1 MSGSEARR
9 KFQSVNPATGEVFAS
24 FEGLTEAELDHK
36 LAVAHQAFHQW
47 RKWPIH
53 ERAKVLARL
62 GDLLEAGA
70 SDLAAVMVAEMGK
83 TFVQARGEVLKSA
96 MTCRYYAENAAAFLA
111 DDKYEVPNG
120 TAAVRYLPLG
130 PVLAVMPWNFPIWQV
145 VRFLA
150 PALAA
155 GNVGLLKHASNV
167 PQCAAALERLTA
179 DAGAPEGVFQ
189 NIFIDTKLVEKVILD
204 DRVVAVTLTGSERAG
219 IAVATAAGKAL
230 KPAVLELGGS
240 DPFIVMPSADI
251 ELAARMAVTAR
262 MTNNGQSCVCAKRF
276 IAHESIYDRFQEL
289 FLAGVAALKVGDPM
303 DAGTDVGPI
312 SSAVARADLHKQVE
326 DALASGARLL
336 AGGAIPAGPGF
347 YYPPTVLADIPAGAP
362 VRQEEFFGPVAML
375 FKAADITDAIKI
387 ANDIPFGLGSA
398 LWSNDEAE
406 IEEFLNDTEA
416 GCSAVNTLVA
426 SDPRVPFG
434 GIKKSGYGRE
444 LSTHGMREFMN
455 LKTVLRG

>member
-1 MSGSEARR
+1 MSGTETRR
-9 KFQSVNPATGEVFAS
+9 KVQSVNPATGEVFAS
-24 FEGLTEAELDHK
+24 FLGLTDAELDQK
-36 LAVAHQAFHQW
+36 LETAQQTFHVW
-47 RKWPIH
+47 RKWPIA
-53 ERAKVLARL
+53 ERAKVLVRL
-62 GDLLEAGA
+62 GDLLESGA
-70 SDLAAVMVAEMGK
+70 HDLATVMTGEMGK
-83 TFVQARGEVLKSA
+83 TFAQARGEVLKSA
-96 MTCRYYAENAAAFLA
+96 MTCRYYAEHAAGFLA
-111 DDKYEVPNG
+111 DEPFAMPNG
-120 TAAVRYLPLG
+120 KAWIRYLPLG

-155 GNVGLLKHASNV
+155 GNVGLLKHASSV
-167 PQCAAALERLTA
+167 PQCAIALERLVL

-189 NIFIDTKLVEKVILD
+189 NLFIESRLVERVILD
-204 DRVVAVTLTGSERAG
+204 RRVVAVTLTGSESAG
-219 IAVATAAGKAL
+219 ISVATAAGKAL

-251 ELAARMAVTAR
+251 EYAARMAVTAR

-276 IAHESIYDRFQEL
+276 IAHESIYERFQEL

-303 DAGTDVGPI
+303 DAATDVGPV
-312 SSAVARADLHKQVE
+312 SSATARADLHKQVE
-326 DALASGARLL
+326 DAIASGAKLL

-347 YYPPTVLADIPAGAP
+347 YYPPTVLAEIPEGAP

-375 FKAADITDAIKI
+375 FRARDITDAIKI

-406 IEEFLNDTEA
+406 IEEFLRDTEA

-455 LKTVLRG
+455 VKTVLRG

>member
-1 MSGSEARR
+1 MSSTETRR
-9 KFQSVNPATGEVFAS
+9 KFLSTNPATGEVFAS
-24 FEGLTEAELDHK
+24 FEGLTDAELEQK
-36 LAVAHQAFHQW
+36 LALGHQTFHVW
-47 RKWPIH
+47 RKWPVA
-53 ERAKVLARL
+53 ERAKVLVRL
-62 GDLLEAGA
+62 GDLLESGVN
-70 SDLAAVMVAEMGK
+70 DLATVMTGEMGK
-83 TFVQARGEVLKSA
+83 TFAQARGEVLKSA
-96 MTCRYYAENAAAFLA
+96 MTCRYYAEHAAEFLA
-111 DDKYEVPNG
+111 DEQYSVPNG
-120 TAAVRYLPLG
+120 KAWIRYLPLG

-167 PQCAAALERLTA
+167 PQCAAALERLVL

-189 NIFIDTKLVEKVILD
+189 NIFIDAKLVEKVILD

-219 IAVATAAGKAL
+219 ISVATAAGKAL

-251 ELAARMAVTAR
+251 EYAARMAVTAR

-276 IAHESIYDRFQEL
+276 IAHEAIYDRFQEL

-303 DAGTDVGPI
+303 DSTTD
-312 SSAVARADLHKQVE
+312 ADLHKQVE
-326 DALASGARLL
+326 DAIASGAKLL

-347 YYPPTVLADIPAGAP
+347 YYPPTVLADIPTGAP

-375 FKAADITDAIKI
+375 FRAENITDAIKI

-398 LWSNDEAE
+398 LWSHDEAE
-406 IEEFLNDTEA
+406 IEEFLADAEA

-455 LKTVLRG
+455 VKTVLRG